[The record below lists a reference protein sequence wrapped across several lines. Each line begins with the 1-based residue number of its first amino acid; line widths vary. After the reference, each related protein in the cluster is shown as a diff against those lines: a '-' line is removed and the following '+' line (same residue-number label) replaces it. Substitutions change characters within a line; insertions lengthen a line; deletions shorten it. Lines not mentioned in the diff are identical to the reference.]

1 MKKFFSFITVTA
13 LLLLFACNDNSS
25 TGVSNESS
33 VASSDKDSSKD
44 NKEERNK
51 QTISSIIQS
60 INNHDANAFFA
71 NCAADMKD
79 YGDGSSTPMNLDSTK
94 MFINTLFTA
103 FPDFK
108 VSDEKIIADG
118 DLVMLWAEN
127 SGTWKGDFMGQ
138 KANGKTFKFRDV
150 DIFRLNDE
158 GKITEHHNIQT
169 MSTFA
174 QQLGMKM

>member
-1 MKKFFSFITVTA
+1 MF
-13 LLLLFACNDNSS
+13 LLFACNDNSS
-25 TGVSNESS
+25 TGVANESS
-33 VASSDKDSSKD
+33 VAGPDTASSKAG
-44 NKEERNK
+44 KEERNK
-51 QTISSIIQS
+51 QTVSAIIQS

-71 NCAADMKD
+71 NCAADVKD
-79 YGDGSSTPMNLDSTK
+79 YGDGSSNPMNLDSMK
-94 MFINTLFTA
+94 MFINTLLTA

-108 VSDEKIIADG
+108 ISDEKMTAEG
-118 DLVMLWAEN
+118 DWVMVWAEN

-158 GKITEHHNIQT
+158 GKITEHHNIQP

-174 QQLGMKM
+174 TQLGMKM